1 MIKRPFSAILLRL
14 SAILLCACGLASAL
28 AGCANAPSFTLNP
41 QELYALPK
49 LPAKYTELNALLT
62 EILNGGAEYAAP
74 TSGSNI
80 QSVQLIDLNGDGR
93 EEAVAFFRNPTDE
106 KPLKIYIFTSLA
118 DSYRLA
124 TKIEG
129 SGTAI
134 YSINY
139 VDMNNDGR
147 MEIAVGW
154 KAAAELQVL
163 EIYTSDEEETRPL
176 VRTDYVKYLAFD
188 LNEDGQ
194 QELLVL
200 RAGEDGDGVAD
211 YYNWQDDG
219 TLANRSYIRISSSM
233 AELSQQGRVRAGTLR
248 NGEPAVFVTGVTDQS
263 MAVTDILAL
272 RGGEIANIVIDQTT
286 GVSGE
291 ISPFCSLYP
300 SDFNHDDITETPRSI
315 PLPSSPTGDPFYRLI
330 EWRQFEMSGES
341 VAPLCTYHNIDDGWY
356 LRIPDAWADQF
367 FAFRTVAPGE
377 ASVTFCLRG
386 DSRQFLRISALSGS
400 GREMRAVRGNRFII
414 GRRTEIIYT
423 AELPDADA
431 GRGFSMT
438 EEELRSAFSLIVR
451 EDWLTSDN

>member
-1 MIKRPFSAILLRL
+1 MLKRLFAICLL
-14 SAILLCACGLASAL
+14 LLCALSAL
-28 AGCANAPSFTLNP
+28 TGCSKVPSFTLNP

-62 EILNGGAEYAAP
+62 EILSGGAEYAAP

-106 KPLKIYIFTSLA
+106 KPLKIYIFSAEEDT
-118 DSYRLA
+118 YRVA
-124 TKIEG
+124 TRLEG

-139 VDMNNDGR
+139 VDMNGDGQ

-163 EIYTSDEEETRPL
+163 EIYTSDEEGTRPL

-188 LNEDGQ
+188 LNGDGK

-211 YYNWQDDG
+211 YYNWQEDG
-219 TLANRSYIRISSSM
+219 SLANRSYIRISSTM

-248 NGEPAVFVTGVTDQS
+248 DGEPAVYVSGITDQL
-263 MAVTDILAL
+263 MAVTDILTL
-272 RGGEIANIVIDQTT
+272 RGGEIANIVVDQTT

-291 ISPFCSLYP
+291 ISPFCALYP
-300 SDFNHDDITETPRSI
+300 SDFNGDGITETPRAVA
-315 PLPSSPTGDPFYRLI
+315 LPVSPDGKDSVYRLI
-330 EWRQFEMSGES
+330 EWRQFDRSGKS
-341 VAPLCTYHNIDDGWY
+341 DDVLCTYHNTDDGWY
-356 LRIPDAWADQF
+356 LRIPPAWKNRF
-367 FAFRTVAPGE
+367 YAFRTVAPGE
-377 ASVTFCLRG
+377 ASVTFCRR
-386 DSRQFLRISALSGS
+386 DDDRPFLRVSALTGA
-400 GREMRAVRGNRFII
+400 GRDMRAVRNGRFVI
-414 GRRTEIIYT
+414 GRRTETIYT
-423 AELPDADA
+423 AELPDKSGADFA
-431 GRGFSMT
+431 MT
-438 EEELRSAFSLIVR
+438 DEALRSAFSLIVR

>member
-1 MIKRPFSAILLRL
+1 MGKHRL
-14 SAILLCACGLASAL
+14 AAALWLCGVLFALTACSG
-28 AGCANAPSFTLNP
+28 APSFTLNP

-49 LPAKYTELNALLT
+49 LPAKYTELNAHLT

-93 EEAVAFFRNPTDE
+93 EEAVAFFRNPADE
-106 KPLKIYIFTSLA
+106 KPLKICIFTA
-118 DSYRLA
+118 EEDTYRLA
-124 TKIEG
+124 SKIEG

-139 VDMNNDGR
+139 VDMNADGR

-163 EIYTSDEEETRPL
+163 EIYTSDAEETRPL
-176 VRTDYVKYLAFD
+176 VRTDYVKYLTFD

-194 QELLVL
+194 QELVVL

-211 YYNWQDDG
+211 YYSWQDDG
-219 TLANRSYIRISSSM
+219 SLANRSYIRISSSM

-248 NGEPAVFVTGVTDQS
+248 DGGAAVFVSGVTDQS
-263 MAVTDILAL
+263 MHVTDILTL

-291 ISPFCSLYP
+291 ISPFYSLYP
-300 SDFNHDDITETPRSI
+300 EDFNKDGITEVPRSI
-315 PLPSSPTGDPFYRLI
+315 PLPSSPAGDPLYRLI
-330 EWRQFEMSGES
+330 EWRQFTASGQSET
-341 VAPLCTYHNIDDGWY
+341 VLRTYHNTDDGWY
-356 LRIPDAWADQF
+356 LRIPEAWNDQF
-367 FAFRTVAPGE
+367 YAYRTTAPGE
-377 ASVTFCLRG
+377 VSVTFCMRG
-386 DSRQFLRISALSGS
+386 SAQPFLRIAALSGA
-400 GREMRAVRGNRFII
+400 GRDMRAVRGSRFII
-414 GRRTEIIYT
+414 GRRTEVIYT
-423 AELPDADA
+423 AELPDMTD
-431 GRGFSMT
+431 GWGFSMT

>member
-1 MIKRPFSAILLRL
+1 MSKRRPTVILFFL
-14 SAILLCACGLASAL
+14 SVILFAL
-28 AGCANAPSFTLNP
+28 TACANGPSFTLNP

-49 LPAKYTELNALLT
+49 LPVKYTELNALLT

-106 KPLKIYIFTSLA
+106 KPLKIFIFSA
-118 DSYRLA
+118 QDDSYRLA
-124 TKIEG
+124 SRIEG

-139 VDMNNDGR
+139 VDMNGDGQ

-163 EIYTSDEEETRPL
+163 EIYTSEQEETRPL
-176 VRTDYVKYLAFD
+176 VRTDYVKYLTFD
-188 LNEDGQ
+188 LNEDGK

-200 RAGEDGDGVAD
+200 RAGENGDGVAD

-219 TLANRSYIRISSSM
+219 ALASRSYVRISSTM
-233 AELSQQGRVRAGTLR
+233 AELSQQGRVRAGSLS
-248 NGEPAVFVTGVTDQS
+248 NGEPAIFVSGVTDQS
-263 MAVTDILAL
+263 MAVTDILTL
-272 RGGEIANIVIDQTT
+272 RGGEIANVVIDQTT

-300 SDFNHDDITETPRSI
+300 VDFNNDGITEVPRSI
-315 PLPSSPTGDPFYRLI
+315 PLPTGPAGETAYRLI
-330 EWRQFEMSGES
+330 DWRQFDRAGES
-341 VAPLCTYHNIDDGWY
+341 TSVLCTYHNPDDGWY
-356 LRIPDAWADQF
+356 LRVPASSLDRFYAVRAIS
-367 FAFRTVAPGE
+367 PGE
-377 ASVTFCLRG
+377 ASVTFCLRENE
-386 DSRQFLRISALSGS
+386 QPFLRISALSGS
-400 GREMRAVRGNRFII
+400 GRDMRAIRGNRFII
-414 GRRTEIIYT
+414 GRRTETIYT
-423 AELPDADA
+423 AELPNPDIEQDLT
-431 GRGFSMT
+431 MT

-451 EDWLTSDN
+451 EDWLISDN

>member
-1 MIKRPFSAILLRL
+1 MMKRPLAAVSLRL
-14 SAILLCACGLASAL
+14 SGGLLCLLCVLFAL
-28 AGCANAPSFTLNP
+28 TGCANAPSFTLNP

-62 EILNGGAEYAAP
+62 EILSGGAEYAAP

-106 KPLKIYIFTSLA
+106 KPLKICIFTSEE

-124 TKIEG
+124 AKIEG

-163 EIYTSDEEETRPL
+163 EIYTSADGETRPL

-211 YYNWQDDG
+211 YYSWQEDG
-219 TLANRSYIRISSSM
+219 SLFNRSYIRISSSM
-233 AELSQQGRVRAGTLR
+233 AELSQQGRVRSGALR
-248 NGEPAVFVTGVTDQS
+248 NGEPAVFISGVTDQS
-263 MAVTDILAL
+263 MAVTDILTL

-300 SDFNHDDITETPRSI
+300 TDFNSDGITETPRSI
-315 PLPSSPTGDPFYRLI
+315 PLPSSPTGDPLYRLI
-330 EWRQFEMSGES
+330 EWRQFDLTGES

-356 LRIPDAWADQF
+356 LRIPATWLDQF
-367 FAFRTVAPGE
+367 FAYRTVSAGE

-386 DSRQFLRISALSGS
+386 SAQPFLRISALSGS
-400 GREMRAVRGNRFII
+400 GRDMRAARGNRFII

-423 AELPDADA
+423 AELPDVS
-431 GRGFSMT
+431 GGLGFSIT

>member
-1 MIKRPFSAILLRL
+1 MKKRRTAAYLLFL
-14 SAILLCACGLASAL
+14 FVTLFAL
-28 AGCANAPSFTLNP
+28 TGCAHAPSFTLNP

-49 LPAKYTELNALLT
+49 LPAKYTELNGLLS

-93 EEAVAFFRNPTDE
+93 EEAVAFFRNPADE
-106 KPLKIYIFTSLA
+106 KPLKIYIFSVEG

-124 TKIEG
+124 TRIEG
-129 SGTAI
+129 SGAAI

-139 VDMNNDGR
+139 VDMDNDGR

-163 EIYTSDEEETRPL
+163 EIYASDQQETRPI
-176 VRTDYVKYLAFD
+176 VRTDYVKYLTFD
-188 LNEDGQ
+188 LNGDGQ

-200 RAGEDGDGVAD
+200 RAGENGDGVAD
-211 YYNWQDDG
+211 YYNWRKDG
-219 TLANRSYIRISSSM
+219 SLTSRSYIRISSSM

-248 NGEPAVFVTGVTDQS
+248 DGEPAIFISGVTNQS

-272 RGGEIANIVIDQTT
+272 RDGEITNVVLDQTT

-300 SDFNHDDITETPRSI
+300 LDFDKDDITETPRSV
-315 PLPSSPTGDPFYRLI
+315 PLPSTLTGDPVYCLI
-330 EWRQFEMSGES
+330 EWRQFDLSGKS
-341 VAPLCTYHNIDDGWY
+341 VSALSTYHNLEDGWY
-356 LRIPDAWADQF
+356 LRIPDTWRDRF
-367 FAFRTVAPGE
+367 FAARTVAPGE
-377 ASVTFCLRG
+377 ASVTFSLRG
-386 DSRQFLRISALSGS
+386 SAQPFLRISTLSGS
-400 GREMRAVRGNRFII
+400 GREMRAVRNGRFILA
-414 GRRTEIIYT
+414 RRTETIYT
-423 AELPDADA
+423 AELLDSNQKWE
-431 GRGFSMT
+431 FSMT